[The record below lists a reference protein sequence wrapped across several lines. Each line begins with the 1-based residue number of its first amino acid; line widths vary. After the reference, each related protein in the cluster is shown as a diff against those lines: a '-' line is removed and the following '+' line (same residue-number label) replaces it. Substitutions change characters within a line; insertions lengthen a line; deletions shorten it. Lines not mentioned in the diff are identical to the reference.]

1 MIFIDG
7 SNMYHNLMNT
17 FGKATIDYHKF
28 SLKLT
33 GTDRELIR
41 TYYYNCPIDQDKD
54 PNAYKAKQRFLDSL
68 SNTPYLGSKVR

>member
-7 SNMYHNLMNT
+7 SNMYHNLMDI
-17 FGKATIDYHKF
+17 FGKANIDYHKF

-33 GTDRELIR
+33 GSERELVR

-54 PNAYKAKQRFLDSL
+54 PKRYKAQ
-68 SNTPYLGSKVR
+68 

>member
-1 MIFIDG
+1 MLKRVMIFIDG

-17 FGKATIDYHKF
+17 FGKATINYHKF

-41 TYYYNCPIDQDKD
+41 TYY
-54 PNAYKAKQRFLDSL
+54 L
-68 SNTPYLGSKVR
+68 